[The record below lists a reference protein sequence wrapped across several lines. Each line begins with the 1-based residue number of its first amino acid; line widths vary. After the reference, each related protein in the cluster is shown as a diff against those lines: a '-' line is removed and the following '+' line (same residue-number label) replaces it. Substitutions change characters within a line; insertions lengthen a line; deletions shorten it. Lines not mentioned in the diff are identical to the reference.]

1 MSPLSAINISNDDLS
16 VVTSDSL
23 GKIHQWHSFM
33 TIPVSTTKHWHSESV
48 NAILMIDSMML
59 TGGKEGVIALWHLET
74 QKKSF
79 IS

>member
-1 MSPLSAINISNDDLS
+1 
-16 VVTSDSL
+16 
-23 GKIHQWHSFM
+23 M